1 MSAYAHVRSLKCKN
15 KVEFFPFIN
24 HIGWLIDWFWG
35 NRLRK
40 GIRCRLNNTAF
51 HMKSKKCFESN
62 PMNYHCLYHVA
73 IHNHERV
80 FHNFHSEK
88 YVFFNSND
96 LIYTQFKINTTEIN
110 YISFTKYKAHIKSDP
125 FWSLEQ
131 KMFNFSLAFIII
143 YENMQKPHNLMS
155 LRW

>member
-51 HMKSKKCFESN
+51 YMKSKKWFESN
-62 PMNYHCLYHVA
+62 LINYHCLYHVA
-73 IHNHERV
+73 IHNHEYYIIFIVRNM
-80 FHNFHSEK
+80 F
-88 YVFFNSND
+88 FFNLNY

-131 KMFNFSLAFIII
+131 KMFNCSLAFING
-143 YENMQKPHNLMS
+143 YL
-155 LRW
+155 L